1 MFVAEELRLAHS
13 LAAYAGIALSNVRR
27 LDLERTLVGE
37 LQEMLDMRREL
48 MASVSHELRTP
59 ITCVA
64 GFADT
69 LLTHWDVLPDEER
82 RLFVEKVARHAGELG
97 NLVDRLLDFSQLEG
111 GWATTGIA
119 TLDLGDEVRATLAE
133 LAPLLE
139 DRPIEIELE
148 PTEVLADSVLLRRTL
163 TNLLSNAMKYSER
176 GTPIAVRV
184 AADDDLGARMEVVD
198 HGVGLSKEEAA
209 RVFDPFW
216 RAGHGHGVSMRGAGI
231 GLALVKEYV
240 RVMGGQVEVESE
252 PGRGSTFVVRLP
264 SPERAPSP
272 AR

>member
-1 MFVAEELRLAHS
+1 LTDGDLVLEAGAGELGGERGRLLAEARRMISIPEVGLEPRVDDSLLVPLPTSQGLPLGVLAVLASRPRVFVAEELRLARS
-13 LAAYAGIALSNVRR
+13 LAAYAGIALANVRR

-37 LQEMLDMRREL
+37 LQEMLDMRREV

-69 LLTHWDVLPDEER
+69 LLTHWDVLAGQER

-97 NLVDRLLDFSQLEG
+97 ELVDRLLDFSQLEG

-139 DRPIEIELE
+139 DRP
-148 PTEVLADSVLLRRTL
+148 
-163 TNLLSNAMKYSER
+163 
-176 GTPIAVRV
+176 
-184 AADDDLGARMEVVD
+184 MEVE
-198 HGVGLSKEEAA
+198 L
-209 RVFDPFW
+209 
-216 RAGHGHGVSMRGAGI
+216 
-231 GLALVKEYV
+231 
-240 RVMGGQVEVESE
+240 
-252 PGRGSTFVVRLP
+252 
-264 SPERAPSP
+264 
-272 AR
+272 